1 MAGRSSPLKQS
12 LESGTGPLWKR
23 GVRVTQLT
31 NQSQTLNIELV
42 NFLLRGAGRA
52 GKEIILVCCVEPR
65 EVKDAGKR
73 KKKCHSS
80 PRINLCSLKTI
91 GISLAGR

>member
-73 KKKCHSS
+73 KKNVTHL
-80 PRINLCSLKTI
+80 RE
-91 GISLAGR
+91 